1 MPACSFS
8 SGIALLQQRLMPRL
22 CSSLRAAGHIAR
34 LTLLLVTVVVVAGCR
49 SPEQRIIEQPPEE
62 VTKDQSGRI
71 ALKAVASLPEV
82 SGMALSPSGT
92 SLALIQNIE
101 DKTYV
106 VTTRH
111 DGKERRK
118 LVETDNKT
126 YSIRW
131 CRWVNDERLIIGTSV
146 ANTAYGLGGP
156 FRWLQTRLLAVNR
169 DGSEL
174 KTDLIMPSNDI
185 RDLRQEDVPQLQ
197 DRVIGSIP
205 GDSRSVLIAL
215 DLKTT
220 TYPEVYKLDVYT
232 GRRELIEGSIYGIRH
247 WMADRRGVV
256 RLGMAVQGTMVHILV
271 KPVGQ
276 NRWLTLKKYDALREP
291 GGMLPLGFDEDPNVL
306 FVEQNLDGRAAVY
319 SINLSTPDLP
329 PTLRASHAAYD
340 VDGALIY
347 APWLKQVVGVQYHA
361 DASEKMYWNSEAT
374 ELQTGIDLALPGR
387 VNDIHSSSANGRRHI
402 VVSSHATQPPQWYL
416 YDVELGQLIL
426 MADGYPKLASK
437 ELVTPLPVA
446 LKARDGTVLH
456 GYLTQPAHALQP
468 GQLILLPHGGPASRD
483 VMDFNYWTQF
493 FASRG
498 WTVLQV
504 NFRGS
509 SGYGEKFLQA
519 GFKRWG
525 LEMQDDL
532 TDAARYAIGQGIADP
547 ERICIVGGSYG
558 GYAAL
563 MGVVKTPELFR
574 CAVSFAGVSDLRS
587 LLEER
592 RQFLGYELGA
602 ERQLGSLWSDR
613 DRLKATSPVSH
624 ADRIRTPLL
633 IVHGAE
639 DRVVPVEQSREMVE
653 ALRTAGFK
661 HMRYVELPNGD
672 HYLSRQEDRLTF
684 FREMERFLKVHL
696 DGPRAENELRS
707 SR

>member
-1 MPACSFS
+1 MFSRPLSLGIAVLRQRPIPSFS
-8 SGIALLQQRLMPRL
+8 RH
-22 CSSLRAAGHIAR
+22 LRPAHCLAR
-34 LTLLLVTVVVVAGCR
+34 LTMLMLMVALIGGCK
-49 SPEQRIIEQPPEE
+49 SAEQQISEPPPGE
-62 VTKDQSGRI
+62 VWEDMPGRI
-71 ALKAVASLPEV
+71 PLNAFASLPLV
-82 SGMALSPSGT
+82 RSMTLSPSGEHVA
-92 SLALIQNIE
+92 SIQNTAGG
-101 DKTYV
+101 KTYL
-106 VTTRH
+106 VTTSH
-111 DGKERRK
+111 DGTGRRK
-118 LVETDNKT
+118 LFESDNKT
-126 YSIRW
+126 YSLRW
-131 CRWVNDERLIIGTSV
+131 VQWVNDQRLIIGV
-146 ANTAYGLGGP
+146 AVADAAYGLGGTT
-156 FRWLQTRLLAVNR
+156 RWTQTRLLAVNR

-174 KTDLIMPSNDI
+174 KTDLVMPSNDI
-185 RDLRQEDVPQLQ
+185 RDLRREDAPQLQ

-215 DLKTT
+215 DLKMT
-220 TYPEVYKLDVYT
+220 TYPDVYKLDVYT

-256 RLGMAVQGTMVHILV
+256 RLGMAVEGTMVHILV

-276 NRWLTLKKYDALREP
+276 DRWLTLKKYDALREP
-291 GGMLPLGFDEDPNVL
+291 PMVPLGFDEDPNTL
-306 FVEQNLDGRAAVY
+306 FVEQPLEGRTAVY
-319 SINLSTPDLP
+319 SINLAAPHLP
-329 PTLRASHAAYD
+329 PALRASHASYD
-340 VDGALIY
+340 IEGGLIY
-347 APWLKQVVGVQYHA
+347 SSWLKQVVGVQYHA
-361 DASEKMYWNSEAT
+361 DVSENIYWNPEAKQ
-374 ELQTGIDLALPGR
+374 LQAGIDLALSGR
-387 VNDIHSSSANGRRHI
+387 MNEIQDSSRNGRRHI

-416 YDVELGQLIL
+416 YDEDLNRLTL
-426 MADGYPKLASK
+426 MVDAYPKLVPT
-437 ELVTPLPVA
+437 ELVAPMPVR

-456 GYLTQPAHALQP
+456 GYVTRPAHAQQP
-468 GQLILLPHGGPASRD
+468 GPLIVLPHGGPASRD
-483 VMDFNYWTQF
+483 VLDFDYWTQF
-493 FASRG
+493 LVSRG

-509 SGYGEKFLQA
+509 SGYGEKFVQA

-613 DRLKATSPVSH
+613 DRLKATSPVNH

-672 HYLSRQEDRLTF
+672 HYLGRQEDRLTF
-684 FREMERFLKVHL
+684 FREMERFLATHL
-696 DGPRAENELRS
+696 DGPRVEADLRS